1 MHRVRSV
8 TKLRKDTISIERLRG
23 PLNFMGIRRMA
34 ISVCTVASGIVMTV
48 PEISRRRGLENIDLK
63 ATITDVL
70 LRDSKLNMFDSRP

>member
-1 MHRVRSV
+1 
-8 TKLRKDTISIERLRG
+8 
-23 PLNFMGIRRMA
+23 MA

-48 PEISRRRGLENIDLK
+48 PGISRRRGLENIDLK